1 MPRATPPASPPKW
14 KTALDRGCLAILL
27 LVAAGTGFWAYFTP
41 TAWHRNFPGFGLSWL
56 PQLGPYNEHLARDTG
71 AAFLTLAVLSALA
84 LWRATDAVLT
94 RATGA
99 SWLVFNGLHLGY
111 HATML
116 HMYGLRDQLLS
127 MGSLALLVVVSVVL
141 LLPAPA
147 RSTPRP
153 ARESSVDAPA

>member
-1 MPRATPPASPPKW
+1 MPRSTPSATPSKL

-27 LVAAGTGFWAYFTP
+27 LVSVGTGAWAYSTP
-41 TAWHRNFPGFGLSWL
+41 AAWHRYFPGFGLSWL

-84 LWRATDAVLT
+84 LWRITDVVLT

-127 MGSLALLVVVSVVL
+127 MGSLALLVVVSIVL

-147 RSTPRP
+147 RSTPPPERKSAVDSP
-153 ARESSVDAPA
+153 A